1 MTPENKI
8 NNLVD
13 SENKESIDDKDKPD
27 EAPGLYVRG
36 FLKISDPES
45 GEVMVQTA
53 N

>member
-1 MTPENKI
+1 MTAENKI

-13 SENKESIDDKDKPD
+13 SEIKESNVDKDKPD

-45 GEVMVQTA
+45 GEVILQTA